1 MNKSHIPM
9 TNSDVKC
16 IARTGPGGSF
26 TDCFKAPFTI
36 ILLSF
41 LHLSTIVY

>member
-1 MNKSHIPM
+1 M

-16 IARTGPGGSF
+16 IARTGPGGSL
-26 TDCFKAPFTI
+26 TDCFNAPFTI

-41 LHLSTIVY
+41 LYLSII

>member
-1 MNKSHIPM
+1 M

-16 IARTGPGGSF
+16 IARTGPGGSL

-41 LHLSTIVY
+41 LYLGII